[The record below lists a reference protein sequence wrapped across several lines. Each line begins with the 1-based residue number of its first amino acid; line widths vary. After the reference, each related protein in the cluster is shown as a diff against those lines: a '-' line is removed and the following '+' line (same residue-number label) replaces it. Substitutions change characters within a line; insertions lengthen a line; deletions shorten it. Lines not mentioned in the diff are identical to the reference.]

1 MARRPTR
8 TPARKDDYEDHGP
21 PILLWSASAVLFI
34 LTALP
39 YLLGNALIELEVLAA
54 QPFLRLILL
63 VLAVA
68 VAALA
73 ILRKEIPIAILPS
86 LAALLI
92 IGETF
97 STMGTSPAAQAPPD
111 RAGYLHVYTQNI
123 GMESPEEF
131 IGLLASGDFDVVLM
145 QEAYL
150 GHRKGWEVLAK
161 QLGYHIYFQVLRRD
175 AGMACLVMSKTPI
188 QILPAVRALSW
199 ARQIRYF
206 PRVRIN
212 YEKVPV
218 DLYTVHLESLPLVQG
233 GRVLF
238 GSSKLRLQQSEI
250 LAREIAA
257 TNHPV
262 ILGGDL
268 NSTPIYRSNRPLRDL
283 LNDAWTEA
291 GFGFGYTYHASLPFA
306 RIDAVLHKGFRTVSA
321 EVIKVSNSDHR
332 GLHVVLESAR

>member
-1 MARRPTR
+1 M
-8 TPARKDDYEDHGP
+8 
-21 PILLWSASAVLFI
+21 LFI

-63 VLAVA
+63 VLA

-131 IGLLASGDFDVVLM
+131 IGLLASSDFDVVLM

-150 GHRKGWEVLAK
+150 GHRKG
-161 QLGYHIYFQVLRRD
+161 
-175 AGMACLVMSKTPI
+175 
-188 QILPAVRALSW
+188 
-199 ARQIRYF
+199 
-206 PRVRIN
+206 
-212 YEKVPV
+212 
-218 DLYTVHLESLPLVQG
+218 
-233 GRVLF
+233 
-238 GSSKLRLQQSEI
+238 
-250 LAREIAA
+250 
-257 TNHPV
+257 
-262 ILGGDL
+262 
-268 NSTPIYRSNRPLRDL
+268 
-283 LNDAWTEA
+283 
-291 GFGFGYTYHASLPFA
+291 
-306 RIDAVLHKGFRTVSA
+306 
-321 EVIKVSNSDHR
+321 
-332 GLHVVLESAR
+332 

>member
-54 QPFLRLILL
+54 QPFLCLILL

-73 ILRKEIPIAILPS
+73 ILPG

-92 IGETF
+92 IGEIF

-111 RAGYLHVYTQNI
+111 RVGYLHVYTQNI

-150 GHRKGWEVLAK
+150 RHRKGWEVLAK

-199 ARQIRYF
+199 ARQIRNF

-212 YEKVPV
+212 YKKVPV

-291 GFGFGYTYHASLPFA
+291 GFGFGHTYHASLPFA

-332 GLHVVLESAR
+332 GLHVVLEAAR

>member
-1 MARRPTR
+1 MARHPTR
-8 TPARKDDYEDHGP
+8 TPARKDDHEDHGP

-54 QPFLRLILL
+54 QLFLRLILL

-73 ILRKEIPIAILPS
+73 ILRKEIPIAILPG

-111 RAGYLHVYTQNI
+111 RVGYLHVYTQNI

-150 GHRKGWEVLAK
+150 GHRKGW
-161 QLGYHIYFQVLRRD
+161 
-175 AGMACLVMSKTPI
+175 
-188 QILPAVRALSW
+188 
-199 ARQIRYF
+199 
-206 PRVRIN
+206 
-212 YEKVPV
+212 
-218 DLYTVHLESLPLVQG
+218 
-233 GRVLF
+233 
-238 GSSKLRLQQSEI
+238 
-250 LAREIAA
+250 
-257 TNHPV
+257 
-262 ILGGDL
+262 
-268 NSTPIYRSNRPLRDL
+268 
-283 LNDAWTEA
+283 
-291 GFGFGYTYHASLPFA
+291 
-306 RIDAVLHKGFRTVSA
+306 
-321 EVIKVSNSDHR
+321 
-332 GLHVVLESAR
+332 